1 MGSLLFRSLL
11 VNGGRNA
18 SLSLVGG
25 AGFRQLA
32 TFDHKRNRHF
42 ERVLAMYTKQRL
54 PFELWLGRGSPLNPT
69 LRGVIIYLLRRE
81 MKARELTLIPDD
93 LLEVESIKE
102 FLELTTR
109 VRDLL
114 RYCRW
119 YYCTAI
125 DPRVTIEEFFNAP
138 VNNRKW
144 KVDRT
149 DSMLVRFG
157 LLWKVYDLV
166 AC

>member
-1 MGSLLFRSLL
+1 MTYPCNRLTTLAR
-11 VNGGRNA
+11 
-18 SLSLVGG
+18 VGG

-69 LRGVIIYLLRRE
+69 LRGVIIDLLKRE
-81 MKARELTLIPDD
+81 MKARGLTLIPDD
-93 LLEVESIKE
+93 LFEVESMKE
-102 FLELTTR
+102 FLEWTTR

>member
-1 MGSLLFRSLL
+1 MKEEKSNSTRLIKDWKLI
-11 VNGGRNA
+11 
-18 SLSLVGG
+18 
-25 AGFRQLA
+25 
-32 TFDHKRNRHF
+32 
-42 ERVLAMYTKQRL
+42 QRDWH
-54 PFELWLGRGSPLNPT
+54 WLGRGSPLNPT
-69 LRGVIIYLLRRE
+69 LRGVIIDLLRRE

-93 LLEVESIKE
+93 LFEVESMKE
-102 FLELTTR
+102 FLEWTTR